1 MPGKPYQEP
10 TVKVN
15 NQKLTAVDKS
25 TYLGSTLSL
34 AVCTSATKPMPESL
48 RQVWPPEDFVRQC
61 ADSEEGASQPS

>member
-25 TYLGSTLSL
+25 SYLWSTLFL
-34 AVCTSATKPMPESL
+34 AVCTLDDETNMPESL
-48 RQVWPPEDFVRQC
+48 RPLCIWPSEDVARQC
-61 ADSEEGASQPS
+61 GNAEE